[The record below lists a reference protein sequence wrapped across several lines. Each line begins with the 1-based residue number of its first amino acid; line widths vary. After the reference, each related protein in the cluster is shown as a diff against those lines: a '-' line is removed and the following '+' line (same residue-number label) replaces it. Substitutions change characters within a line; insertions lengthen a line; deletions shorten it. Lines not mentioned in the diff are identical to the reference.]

1 MPTWFVLATVCI
13 AVLFYVRFL
22 VAICRECW
30 RAKICYLARIEPAGN
45 EIPVIEAKRVRAETA
60 RAA

>member
-1 MPTWFVLATVCI
+1 MSTWFVLASCA
-13 AVLFYVRFL
+13 AVTFYVRFL

-30 RAKICYLARIEPAGN
+30 HERICYLVRIEPGEN
-45 EIPVIEAKRVRAETA
+45 EIAVVERRRERAETA